1 MSQQARCSSGSS
13 GFLFG
18 LGRLINEEKRESK
31 EGERLINDGSVMD

>member
-18 LGRLINEEKRESK
+18 LGRLINEEKLSDRVKREWEK
-31 EGERLINDGSVMD
+31 D